1 MGNGTYQLILEGVA
15 EGSDLE
21 EVKKKLAAIFR
32 TSPEKVAA
40 FFIGEPVVVKKGLD
54 NAKALKY
61 KAIFEGAGATC
72 RIEVVREIGE
82 IPSQVLQEGE
92 DGIPAHMIEDGE
104 DDIPAHMVEEL
115 EGDDEEDDIPAHMID
130 DRPYIETGGD
140 IPGQR
145 IDDKAYTREADDTP
159 AGAIEES
166 SDPSERMEKE
176 SMVCPKC
183 DYEQVKAGT
192 CISCGINVERFL
204 KLMEKKAKEAKEAK
218 EEEEEE
224 FQHEMP
230 KVVLGIDRKF
240 YEQTAEA
247 EKKSTDQTGFIS
259 NLLSDSRRLVIL
271 GAIAFFVIL
280 GLLEVFI
287 LRGDLVAKDSI
298 RIDRGSDYITILVDH
313 PYEEY
318 LVEVSTGKKERK
330 LSFLLE
336 DPIGRIIHE
345 DTEYS
350 LYKGSRRFTFE
361 PNERGTYTLY
371 INDGA
376 IGFGERGYARVR
388 VFVNDNRILG
398 RIFESLNF

>member
-82 IPSQVLQEGE
+82 IPSQVLRE
-92 DGIPAHMIEDGE
+92 AEDGE
-104 DDIPAHMVEEL
+104 DDIPAHMIEEL

-140 IPGQR
+140 IPTHR
-145 IDDKAYTREADDTP
+145 VDDKAYTREADDTP
-159 AGAIEES
+159 AGTIEES
-166 SDPSERMEKE
+166 TDPSEAMEKG

-183 DYEQVKAGT
+183 DCEQVKART

-204 KLMEKKAKEAKEAK
+204 KLMEKEAK

-224 FQHEMP
+224 EKEIQHEMP

-271 GAIAFFVIL
+271 GAIAFFLIF
-280 GLLEVFI
+280 GLLEFFI